1 MNAGFAGR
9 MGILGL
15 LAAALFLT
23 GCSSLYYNT
32 LENFGYE
39 KREILVNRVQDARE
53 SQLETKEQFESA
65 LEKFQAVVGHDGGDL
80 EKKYRTLNSE
90 FQRCE
95 GKAQEVGGRI
105 DSIEDVAGALF
116 REWEKELEQYSD
128 PSLRRASERQLSQT
142 KDRYNQLVTSMRDVE
157 RRIDPVLAAFRD
169 RVLFLK
175 HNLNAQAIASLE
187 GDLGTLETDVA
198 DLINEMN
205 ASIEVA
211 NEFLAQME
219 KEK

>member
-1 MNAGFAGR
+1 MNPGFAGR

-15 LAAALFLT
+15 LAAALVLT
-23 GCSSLYYNT
+23 GCSSMYYDT

-39 KREILVNRVQDARE
+39 KRDILVSRVQDARQ

-65 LEKFQAVVGHDGGDL
+65 LEQFQAVVGHDGGDL
-80 EKKYRTLNSE
+80 EKKYRTLNTE

-95 GKAQEVGGRI
+95 AKAKKVGERI
-105 DSIEDVAGALF
+105 NSIESVAGALF
-116 REWEKELEQYSD
+116 REWEKELDQYSD
-128 PSLRRASERQLSQT
+128 PSLRRASERQLGQT
-142 KDRYNQLVTSMRDVE
+142 KERYNELVTSMRDVE

-187 GDLGTLETDVA
+187 GDLGTLENDVA
-198 DLINEMN
+198 QLVNEMN

-219 KEK
+219 KGK

>member
-1 MNAGFAGR
+1 

-15 LAAALFLT
+15 LAAALVLT
-23 GCSSLYYNT
+23 GCSSMYYNT

-39 KREILVNRVQDARE
+39 KRDILVSRVQDARQ

-65 LEKFQAVVGHDGGDL
+65 LEQFQAVVGHDGGDL
-80 EKKYRTLNSE
+80 EKKYRTLNTE

-95 GKAQEVGGRI
+95 AKAKKVGERI
-105 DSIEDVAGALF
+105 NSIESVAGALF
-116 REWEKELEQYSD
+116 REWEKELDQYSD
-128 PSLRRASERQLSQT
+128 PSLRLASERQLGQT
-142 KDRYNQLVTSMRDVE
+142 KERYNELVTSMRDVE

-187 GDLGTLETDVA
+187 GDLGTLENDVA
-198 DLINEMN
+198 QLVNEMN

-219 KEK
+219 KGK